1 MSVTPEIFTLKWFIR
16 TWVSIFSISL
26 IWSSG
31 TCRLVVEIY
40 ITFFT
45 QNIVI
50 LNSHWNVL
58 ARIISSTKFD
68 VLLVDLSCILRY
80 FIRSCKHAHFRHDV
94 YSNGRKYS
102 QVLTLFNSK
111 EPVSERRESFYSPCL
126 WIWNSGALHW
136 NRPHE
141 LIIWVSLKINN
152 FRSLARSI
160 HISTLPCPCSPYLE
174 DSQRS
179 KYPVLWLAISTK
191 LKMRCNQ
198 GTREQEIFTAGVS
211 WKSYCKHCYLC
222 LRRTHGNWADICC
235 SLWLG
240 INIHFLPEFMTVSGG
255 TNLFMLAEQGK
266 VSLLRMFR
274 VKDLS

>member
-1 MSVTPEIFTLKWFIR
+1 MSHQRFSLWNGSFAHELVYSPFPWSGPLGHAVLLLKFTSRFSPKTSLFSIVTEMCLQGSFPVRNSTSCSWIWVVFCVTLFVVVNIPTSAMMYIR
-16 TWVSIFSISL
+16 TVGSIHKFWHFLTVKSHSL
-26 IWSSG
+26 RG
-31 TCRLVVEIY
+31 EK
-40 ITFFT
+40 
-45 QNIVI
+45 
-50 LNSHWNVL
+50 VL
-58 ARIISSTKFD
+58 
-68 VLLVDLSCILRY
+68 
-80 FIRSCKHAHFRHDV
+80 
-94 YSNGRKYS
+94 
-102 QVLTLFNSK
+102 
-111 EPVSERRESFYSPCL
+111 YSPCL